1 MYLEKC
7 AMVEIISLLK
17 KIKAKIKIN
26 LSQNF
31 EIRLCLRYLKLYIK
45 KIKAKED
52 GVNIPNSFRKNPETY
67 DPKIPKIFLFSVFD
81 SVSHPVSLKLND
93 NEDKI
98 INNDV
103 TKKIIPNKVNKNFFL
118 KVRLEIY
125 SLSYIIIFF
134 KVI

>member
-1 MYLEKC
+1 MCNGWDNKP
-7 AMVEIISLLK
+7 VK

-67 DPKIPKIFLFSVFD
+67 DPKIPNKFLFSVFD
-81 SVSHPVSLKLND
+81 TVSHPVSLKLND

-134 KVI
+134 KVIWYSF